1 MWGQYKLELRMRN
14 HSTHDRAT
22 VLQELAAAV
31 AGGHTV
37 ALDDPEVFV
46 LVEVFKSVCGVGVV
60 QDYYGRAKF
69 NVIELAQ
76 AHAAVN
82 RPGDD
87 AAGED
92 AAGDRGGNT
101 PSG

>member
-22 VLQELAAAV
+22 VLRELAAAV
-31 AGGHTV
+31 PGGHTV

-60 QDYYGRAKF
+60 RDYYGRAKF

-76 AHAAVN
+76 AHAAADG
-82 RPGDD
+82 PS
-87 AAGED
+87 ED
-92 AAGDRGGNT
+92 ATAAETAVGA
-101 PSG
+101 SE